1 VGLGPEQ
8 GTAMSKWYRR
18 MQLISTVVVLFPS
31 AVLLYFGY
39 LSATTPGHSTT
50 EAIVLFVLGAALPPL
65 IYSAWA
71 GVLWAKRGQ
80 LPGADPS
87 SPAARYGKYLPY
99 LAVGVMVALISLGR
113 GFTPAPARSDE
124 KGDGF
129 VKMRASCVAEAGN
142 GARRQGVD
150 PDAAETK
157 ARIEKYCTCYVLQVQ
172 LQYTPEEFA
181 QLSKLDR
188 AALAKEKKLGALLET
203 CDRQATQP

>member
-1 VGLGPEQ
+1 
-8 GTAMSKWYRR
+8 MSKWYRR

-31 AVLLYFGY
+31 AVLVYFGY

-50 EAIVLFVLGAALPPL
+50 EAVVLVVLGVALPPL

-71 GVLWAKRGQ
+71 GIIWAKRGQ

-99 LAVGVMVALISLGR
+99 VAVGVMVLLLSLGR
-113 GFTPAPARSDE
+113 GFHPSPARSTE
-124 KGDGF
+124 KGDVF
-129 VKMRASCVAEAGN
+129 VAMRASCVSEATN
-142 GARRQGVD
+142 AARKQGVD
-150 PDAAETK
+150 PGAAEMQ

-188 AALAKEKKLGALLET
+188 AGLAKEKKLAALLET
-203 CDRQATQP
+203 CDQQASQR